1 MNRIFFAAVAAAVLL
16 MPAHSAMADDDTELS
31 DAAKYRE
38 TVMEAVA
45 SSFGGFI
52 AVYLGK
58 VEPNAKEKHLIA
70 NTRALAISS
79 TLIGDLVPTGS
90 EGGDALPLIWTEMDT
105 YQKYAQ
111 DAADSTAELARA
123 AESGDRAAMGKA
135 FKAVGT
141 SCKTCH
147 DKFREE
153 HES

>member
-1 MNRIFFAAVAAAVLL
+1 MNRTFFAAVAAVVLL
-16 MPAHSAMADDDTELS
+16 APIHSIVADDDTELS

-58 VEPNAKEKHLIA
+58 VEPSSKDKHLIA

-79 TLIGDLVPTGS
+79 TLIGDLVPAGS

-105 YQKYAQ
+105 YQKYSQ
-111 DAADSTAELARA
+111 DATAATAELARA

-147 DKFREE
+147 DKFREDD
-153 HES
+153 

>member
-1 MNRIFFAAVAAAVLL
+1 MNRIFFAAIAAAVLL
-16 MPAHSAMADDDTELS
+16 MPAHSVMADDAELS

-79 TLIGDLVPTGS
+79 TLIGDLVPNGS